1 MVRIFFLIVTSLI
14 VLVLQ
19 ISFFGAIP
27 LILAYLLYILF
38 FIGQRDA
45 LVLSFILGFFHDLYS
60 PSFGLFLAAYPFVV
74 FVLAFLSQIIITNK
88 SFIAFTL
95 LGVCAFLFFEI
106 LLVIIGLLDS
116 LLITYISY
124 QLFSMHYAKT
134 LVFSFGWYLVMIW
147 IGYLYEAKKR
157 IF

>member
-1 MVRIFFLIVTSLI
+1 MVRLFFLVLSSLL

-38 FIGQRDA
+38 FTSQRDA
-45 LVLSFILGFFHDLYS
+45 LVLAFILGFFHDLYS
-60 PSFGLFLAAYPFVV
+60 PSFGNFLATYPFVV

-95 LGVCAFLFFEI
+95 LGVCAFLLFEI
-106 LLVIIGLLDS
+106 LLIIIALLDS
-116 LLITYISY
+116 FLITHVSY
-124 QLFSMHYAKT
+124 QVFSMHYLRT
-134 LVFSFGWYLVMIW
+134 LAFSFLWYLVIIW
-147 IGYLYEAKKR
+147 LGYMYEAKKR